1 MDKLSAVADN
11 GREFKANVILQNTFA
26 VQMARFY
33 YDAYSLMSYMYKT
46 GPFNNHNDI
55 ILIKT
60 VQLVTIILFH
70 YG

>member
-1 MDKLSAVADN
+1 MGKLSAVADN

-46 GPFNNHNDI
+46 GGHLSI
-55 ILIKT
+55 IMT
-60 VQLVTIILFH
+60 
-70 YG
+70 